1 MRAHTFETILVPV
14 DFSEISAHALRTA
27 SLLAAR
33 CGNAEIIAMYAN
45 RFEAPPYFTVGR
57 LTELQSEFRESLQ
70 LAEES
75 IGAFVR
81 STLGDNADSVQVRAM
96 EALPADGIRQFAAL
110 KKADLIVMGTHG
122 RSGLNRWMLGSVA
135 ERVLRES
142 PVPVL
147 TVRSAPREPLR
158 QVLCPVHDTDLSRRA
173 LSFAAGI
180 SACFDANLTV
190 LHVHEA
196 SGAGPVSDLCS
207 WVPAEERSRCSI
219 RELVRHGDAA
229 EEIVKLATEEPYDLV
244 VLGAARRR
252 FFEGMVLGTTTLRT
266 VRHAPCPVLTV
277 GSGPALWDQ
286 AQDRQ

>member
-33 CGNAEIIAMYAN
+33 CGNARIIAMYAN
-45 RFEAPPYFTVGR
+45 WFEAPPYFTVGR
-57 LTELQSEFRESLQ
+57 LNELQAEFRSSLH

-75 IGAFVR
+75 LSGFVR
-81 STLGDNADSVQVRAM
+81 STLGDNADSVEVRAT
-96 EALPADGIRQFAAL
+96 EALPADGIRQLAAL
-110 KKADLIVMGTHG
+110 KNPDLIVMGTHG
-122 RSGLNRWMLGSVA
+122 RSGLNRWTLGSVA

-147 TVRSAPREPLR
+147 TVRTAAHESLR
-158 QVLCPVHDTDLSRRA
+158 RVLCPVHDTELSRRA

-180 SACFDANLTV
+180 ASCFDANLTV

-196 SGAGPVSDLCS
+196 SGNTAVPNLCS
-207 WVPAEERSRCSI
+207 WVPAEERARCSL
-219 RELVRHGDAA
+219 RELSRHGDAA
-229 EEIVKLATEEPYDLV
+229 EEIVKLATEEPFDLV

-252 FFEGMVLGTTTLRT
+252 FFEGMVLGTTTVRT

-277 GSGPALWDQ
+277 GSGPEL
-286 AQDRQ
+286 

>member
-1 MRAHTFETILVPV
+1 MQSKCVRWRP
-14 DFSEISAHALRTA
+14 SPRMA
-27 SLLAAR
+27 SCKL
-33 CGNAEIIAMYAN
+33 
-45 RFEAPPYFTVGR
+45 
-57 LTELQSEFRESLQ
+57 
-70 LAEES
+70 
-75 IGAFVR
+75 
-81 STLGDNADSVQVRAM
+81 
-96 EALPADGIRQFAAL
+96 AAL
-110 KKADLIVMGTHG
+110 KNADLIVMGTHG

-147 TVRSAPREPLR
+147 TVRSAPHETIRR
-158 QVLCPVHDTDLSRRA
+158 VLCPVHDTDLSRRA
-173 LSFAAGI
+173 LSFAASI

-196 SGAGPVSDLCS
+196 SGTRPVSNLCG
-207 WVPAEERSRCSI
+207 WVPAEERSRCII

-277 GSGPALWDQ
+277 GSGAASKD
-286 AQDRQ
+286 

>member
-1 MRAHTFETILVPV
+1 MQTHIFETILVPV

-27 SLLAAR
+27 SLLAAH
-33 CGNAEIIAMYAN
+33 CGSAKIIATYAN
-45 RFEAPPYFTVGR
+45 WFEAPPYFTAGR
-57 LTELQSEFRESLQ
+57 IAELQTEFRESLQ
-70 LAEES
+70 LAEAS
-75 IGAFVR
+75 LVAFVR

-96 EALPADGIRQFAAL
+96 EALPVDGIRQLAAL
-110 KKADLIVMGTHG
+110 KNANLIVMGTHG

-147 TVRSAPREPLR
+147 TVRSAPREPIR
-158 QVLCPVHDTDLSRRA
+158 QVLCPVHDTELSRRA
-173 LSFAAGI
+173 LSLAAGI

-196 SGAGPVSDLCS
+196 SGARPVSDLCS
-207 WVPAEERSRCSI
+207 WVPAEERSRCVI
-219 RELVRHGDAA
+219 RELVRHGGSPLGPA

-277 GSGPALWDQ
+277 GYTAEV
-286 AQDRQ
+286 A